1 MKHIKY
7 TNKELYVMELT
18 GSEQNKYYENKPLT
32 KKKDGKQNMQGVDII
47 LTVMNMVVANGNLI
61 TKEKYETN
69 KKRQKEV

>member
-32 KKKDGKQNMQGVDII
+32 KKERWEIEHVGCRHYPDCDEHGCG
-47 LTVMNMVVANGNLI
+47 
-61 TKEKYETN
+61 EW
-69 KKRQKEV
+69 

>member
-32 KKKDGKQNMQGVDII
+32 KKKDGK
-47 LTVMNMVVANGNLI
+47 
-61 TKEKYETN
+61 
-69 KKRQKEV
+69 